1 MEEAVKLTLLT
12 NMTDE
17 TDDDILSA
25 SLINAEEIIL
35 NRLYPFG
42 AADTIMPQRY
52 DSLQVRMA
60 AYFLNKRGAEGQVQ
74 HNENNVYRYYES
86 GDVPNS
92 LLDEITPFGSS
103 IK

>member
-1 MEEAVKLTLLT
+1 MEDAVKLTLLT
-12 NMTDE
+12 NMTEE

-42 AADTIMPQRY
+42 SAETIMPRRY
-52 DSLQVRMA
+52 DSLQVRIA

-92 LLDEITPFGSS
+92 LLDEIVPFGSA
-103 IK
+103 IR